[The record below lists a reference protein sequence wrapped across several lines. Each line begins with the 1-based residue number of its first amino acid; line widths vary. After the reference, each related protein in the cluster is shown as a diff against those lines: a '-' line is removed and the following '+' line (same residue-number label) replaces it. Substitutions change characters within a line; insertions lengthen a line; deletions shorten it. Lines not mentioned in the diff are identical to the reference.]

1 MIMKFIKPFAL
12 VVIVLLF
19 LIFAIQNFESVTITL
34 FNWSIKLPLVIT
46 AIVIY
51 VLGMLTGGLL
61 KSGLKRLGNLENKE

>member
-1 MIMKFIKPFAL
+1 MKFIKTFAL

-19 LIFAIQNFESVTITL
+19 IIFAIQNFESVTVTL

-61 KSGLKRLGNLENKE
+61 KSGLKKLGNLEKKE

>member
-1 MIMKFIKPFAL
+1 MKFIKTFAL

-19 LIFAIQNFESVTITL
+19 VIFAVQNFESVTVTL

-51 VLGMLTGGLL
+51 VLGMLSGGLL
-61 KSGLKRLGNLENKE
+61 KSGLRKLSNLEKKK